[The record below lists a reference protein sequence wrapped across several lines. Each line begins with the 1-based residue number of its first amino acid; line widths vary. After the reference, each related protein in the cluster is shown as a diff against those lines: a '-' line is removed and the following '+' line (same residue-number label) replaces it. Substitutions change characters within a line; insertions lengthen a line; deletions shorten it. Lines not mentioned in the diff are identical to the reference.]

1 MGSSTSMSLI
11 YMLHNILWYEAADK
25 QASTIRI
32 FLLDFSK
39 AFDRLD
45 HNILL
50 KKLKDMEIHPVLL
63 NWIANFPT
71 DRQQSE
77 SFLYAGLPQGTKL
90 GPLLFFIMIN
100 DMAVADENVKFVDDT
115 SLWEKISNNSPSQLP
130 ANIIRCSEWSSVNNM
145 KFKCIKDQKIAC
157 LLF

>member
-1 MGSSTSMSLI
+1 MKFLSLQMASLPRLKKIDPLQFGSLMGSSTSMSLI
-11 YMLHNILWYEAADK
+11 YMLHKILWYEAADK

-71 DRQQSE
+71 DRQQSG
-77 SFLYAGLPQGTKL
+77 SF
-90 GPLLFFIMIN
+90 
-100 DMAVADENVKFVDDT
+100 
-115 SLWEKISNNSPSQLP
+115 
-130 ANIIRCSEWSSVNNM
+130 
-145 KFKCIKDQKIAC
+145 
-157 LLF
+157 